1 MLSSS
6 PALLYGDFLWRMH
19 TMTTPAQP
27 ELYQKGTLYEIN
39 LDELQADPLQP
50 RKSIDPQALEE
61 LTASIAKMG
70 VLQPIVFRLDD
81 QGNKVIVAGERR
93 ATAARKA
100 GLTAIPGIFIDGNY
114 SEIALVEN
122 MLRQDLTTVE
132 EAEGLQALMV
142 EQQYTQ
148 EQLGG
153 IIGKAQNTLSE
164 ILSLN
169 KLPQEVRDDCRGDRT
184 ISKSALIAIA
194 KKKQARAMTTAY
206 TAYKAKLQK
215 GKTKTVRKKKIPNDH
230 QAIFDLLDKTT
241 TKIKGTD
248 STTWTDE
255 IKASFQTSLA
265 TLKTEID
272 TLLNLIT
279 PVFAE

>member
-1 MLSSS
+1 M
-6 PALLYGDFLWRMH
+6 PE
-19 TMTTPAQP
+19 TTNSTT
-27 ELYQKGTLYEIN
+27 YQKGTLYEISLN
-39 LDELQADPLQP
+39 ELLADPQQP
-50 RKSIDPQALEE
+50 RKSIDPQALDE
-61 LTASIAKMG
+61 LTASVGKIG
-70 VLQPIVFRLDD
+70 VVQPIVFRIDD
-81 QGNKVIVAGERR
+81 QGNKVVVAGERR
-93 ATAARKA
+93 TTAARNA
-100 GLTAIPGIFIDGNY
+100 GLTSIPAIFIDGNY

-122 MLRQDLTTVE
+122 LLRQDLTSVE

-148 EQLGG
+148 EQMGG

-184 ISKSALIAIA
+184 ISKSTLIAIA

-215 GKTKTVRKKKIPNDH
+215 GKTKTVRQKKIPNDH
-230 QAIFDLLDKTT
+230 QAIFVLLDKTT
-241 TKIKGTD
+241 TKIKGTN

-255 IKASFQTSLA
+255 IKASFQSSLA
-265 TLKTEID
+265 ALKIEID
-272 TLLNLIT
+272 NHLS
-279 PVFAE
+279 P